1 MRRILT
7 ILLCALGLGAL
18 ASCDDTVSSTYSTK
32 YEVLAGFV
40 VASYPELLSVINNA
54 GQYATIRQSGSYI
67 LMSGPSTSGRYAMDA
82 LSEDF
87 EFGLGG
93 LIVGT
98 TYTLELRAYDLAC
111 PNCDRADRRLT
122 LLENGIDSCAKC
134 GITYDMNYDGV
145 IISAGNGTHTSPRG
159 LYRYRISY
167 DGYRVSIYN

>member
-1 MRRILT
+1 MKRLLL
-7 ILLCALGLGAL
+7 LLCLVAMATT
-18 ASCDDTVSSTYSTK
+18 SCDDTVSSTYSTK
-32 YEVLAGFV
+32 YPVLAGFV
-40 VASYPELLSVINNA
+40 VASYPELLSVVYNA
-54 GQYATIRQSGSYI
+54 GQYATIRQSSNYI
-67 LMSGPSTSGRYAMDA
+67 LMSGPSTSNRYTMDA

-98 TYTLELRAYDLAC
+98 TYNLELRAYDLAC

-145 IISAGNGTHTSPRG
+145 IISAGNGTHSSPRG

-167 DGYRVSIYN
+167 DGYRVNIYN

>member
-1 MRRILT
+1 MMKR
-7 ILLCALGLGAL
+7 LLMVLCMAAL
-18 ASCDDTVSSTYSTK
+18 ATTSCDDTVSSTYSTK
-32 YEVLAGFV
+32 YPVMAGFV
-40 VASYPELLSVINNA
+40 VASYTELFNVIYNA
-54 GQYATIRQSGSYI
+54 GQWASIRQSSKYI
-67 LMSGPSTSGRYAMDA
+67 IMSGPSSTTQYSMDA

-98 TYTLELRAYDLAC
+98 TYSLELRAYDLAC

-122 LLENGIDSCAKC
+122 ILENGIDSCAKC

-145 IISAGNGTHTSPRG
+145 IISAGNGTHSSPRG

-167 DGYRVSIYN
+167 DSYRVNIYN